1 MKHLGNFQFLGVPE
15 AAENRL
21 TDIRKS
27 FRNVKAATALAGI
40 YVILIAYF
48 ENEIGWC
55 MRLFS
60 TSRRMGTSCEKFIKG
75 KEKILNFFKDS
86 DIPELVKEVENF
98 FATN

>member
-1 MKHLGNFQFLGVPE
+1 MIKHLGNFQFSGVPE
-15 AAENRL
+15 AAKNRL

-27 FRNVKAATALAGI
+27 FSNVKAATALAGI

-60 TSRRMGTSCEKFIKG
+60 TSLKRGTSCEKFVKG
-75 KEKILNFFKDS
+75 KKEILNFFKDC
-86 DIPELVKEVENF
+86 DIPEIEKEVENF
-98 FATN
+98 FN